1 MPVRGVDIKIQGLT
15 HKYTAKSPLTFEK
28 VTLEAKPSEALAII
42 GRSGCG
48 KSTLLHI
55 MAGLLAPTS
64 GKVYLGDAQ
73 VEGPSPRW
81 VMMFQAP
88 HLFPWMQVTQNVGV
102 GLRFAGWP
110 RKKIDERV
118 QEVLELVELQD
129 FADHTVRDLSGGQQQ
144 RVALARSLVMEPE
157 VLLLDEPF
165 SALDAFT
172 RSALQKDVRT
182 IAKRLGINL
191 VIVTHDIDE
200 AVIMADRALIMAGS
214 PGRFMNEL
222 EVDLPDP
229 RNREDPEVQ
238 KMRAQLMTAFHDAV
252 AIAKEASPPSGDEPG
267 SMTEQQRSSETK
279 DRLAA
284 VPGKAGEG
292 MSKRWV
298 VSSSKPA

>member
-1 MPVRGVDIKIQGLT
+1 MPVRGVDIKIKGLT
-15 HKYTAKSPLTFEK
+15 HKYTPKSPLTFEE
-28 VTLEAKPSEALAII
+28 VNLEAEPGEALAII

-55 MAGLLAPTS
+55 MAGLLPATG
-64 GKVYLGDAQ
+64 GKVHLGDTEVRA
-73 VEGPSPRW
+73 PSPRW

-110 RKKIDERV
+110 KKKIDERV
-118 QEVLELVELQD
+118 DEAIKLVELEK
-129 FADHTVRDLSGGQQQ
+129 FADHNVQDLSGGQQQ

-157 VLLLDEPF
+157 ILMLDEPF

-172 RSALQKDVRT
+172 RSTLQHDVRA

-191 VIVTHDIDE
+191 IIVTHDIDE

-214 PGRFMNEL
+214 PGRFMDEL

-238 KMRAQLMTAFHDAV
+238 RMRTRLMTAFHDAT
-252 AIAKEASPPSGDEPG
+252 ASAKGGEPDAGQDSGTVQQRRSGGHEGPAALPGKSDRVSEPWVEASS
-267 SMTEQQRSSETK
+267 
-279 DRLAA
+279 
-284 VPGKAGEG
+284 KAT
-292 MSKRWV
+292 
-298 VSSSKPA
+298 